1 MPTAN
6 VAVLDF
12 ILPALCPPPSLSF
25 SLYLKN
31 LFRASGCSAP
41 VHYTAMVAM
50 VTTRSTSLSPCS
62 TALSI
67 IHQRQLRY
75 ALPRTKRSLACFRQP
90 RDAVGVGKAYPPTQP
105 LSPLCCAAGRSVCG
119 CSVWVPDGCMYQCS
133 GEKRGENGEVERTAG
148 RRDCHYQ
155 MWSATGVS
163 HRCSCMRCRGRLR
176 ALNNSNK
183 EEKKKWALGMTGP
196 GLIIRWV
203 EHQKNH

>member
-1 MPTAN
+1 MPTAS

-75 ALPRTKRSLACFRQP
+75 ALPRKKRSLACFRQP

-105 LSPLCCAAGRSVCG
+105 LSPLSAVLLAAVCVCVGAACGFRTDVCINAAGRREER
-119 CSVWVPDGCMYQCS
+119 M
-133 GEKRGENGEVERTAG
+133 ERTAG

-183 EEKKKWALGMTGP
+183 EEKKGG
-196 GLIIRWV
+196 RW
-203 EHQKNH
+203 E

>member
-67 IHQRQLRY
+67 IYQRQLRY
-75 ALPRTKRSLACFRQP
+75 ALPRKKRSLACFRQP
-90 RDAVGVGKAYPPTQP
+90 RDAVWCRQS
-105 LSPLCCAAGRSVCG
+105 LSPHPTPLPSLLCCWPQC
-119 CSVWVPDGCMYQCS
+119 VWVQRVGSGRMYVSMQ
-133 GEKRGENGEVERTAG
+133 RGEERREWRGGEDG
-148 RRDCHYQ
+148 RP
-155 MWSATGVS
+155 A
-163 HRCSCMRCRGRLR
+163 
-176 ALNNSNK
+176 
-183 EEKKKWALGMTGP
+183 
-196 GLIIRWV
+196 
-203 EHQKNH
+203 